1 VEHPLLLALV
11 GPLPSLILLHHGPWP
26 DNLSPRLD
34 GSDCF
39 LVDRCRKVSVLQLG
53 LVVLQ
58 EQIVLRDLL
67 FDLGK
72 DADGAL
78 YALTGRVNFAH
89 LIVLDF
95 VLLKSVDE
103 LFANSDY
110 VS

>member
-1 VEHPLLLALV
+1 MEHPLLLVLV
-11 GPLPSLILLHHGPWP
+11 GPLPSLILLHHGSWP

-53 LVVLQ
+53 LIVLQ
-58 EQIVLRDLL
+58 KQVVFRDLL

-78 YALTGRVNFAH
+78 YALTSCVDFAH
-89 LIVLDF
+89 LVVLDF
-95 VLLKSVDE
+95 VLLKSVD
-103 LFANSDY
+103 
-110 VS
+110 